1 MKINWGTGLVIGMV
15 LFIGFIMFFVIKI
28 STDKKY
34 DYDLVTEEYYK
45 KEMVYQKEIDDQA
58 NSNSLSGNIIGEKTE
73 AGWMLTFPEN
83 LDYSKITGTVLLYRP
98 SNKMLD
104 FQMPL
109 QLSSKNLLI
118 PDELLVAGRW
128 NTIVQWSYNGEDY
141 LYKNEIFY

>member
-1 MKINWGTGLVIGMV
+1 MKMNWGTGLAIVLI

-45 KEMVYQKEIDDQA
+45 KELIFQKAMDDEE
-58 NSNSLSGNIIGEKTE
+58 NSNTLSVSIIGEKTE

-98 SNKMLD
+98 SNKKLD
-104 FQMPL
+104 FQIPL
-109 QLSSKNLLI
+109 QLSAKNLLI
-118 PDELLVAGRW
+118 PDDRLVAGRW
-128 NTIVQWSYNGEDY
+128 NTIIQWNYEGEDY
-141 LYKNEIFY
+141 LYKNEIVY

>member
-1 MKINWGTGLVIGMV
+1 MNWGTGLAIVLI

-45 KEMVYQKEIDDQA
+45 KELIFQKAMDDEE
-58 NSNSLSGNIIGEKTE
+58 NSNTLSGSIIGEKTE

-98 SNKMLD
+98 SNKKLD
-104 FQMPL
+104 FQIPL
-109 QLSSKNLLI
+109 QLSAKNLLI
-118 PDELLVAGRW
+118 PDDRLVAGRW
-128 NTIVQWSYNGEDY
+128 NTIIQWNYEGEDY
-141 LYKNEIFY
+141 LYKNEIVY

>member
-1 MKINWGTGLVIGMV
+1 MKINWGTGLAIGMV

-34 DYDLVTEEYYK
+34 DYDMVTEEYYK
-45 KEMVYQKEIDDQA
+45 KEMVYQKEIDA
-58 NSNSLSGNIIGEKTE
+58 EENSNSLNGNITGEKTE

-98 SNKMLD
+98 SNKKLD

-109 QLSSKNLLI
+109 QLSTNNLLI
-118 PDELLVAGRW
+118 PDGRLVAGRW
-128 NTIVQWSYNGEDY
+128 NTIVQWKYNEKDY
-141 LYKNEIFY
+141 LYKNEIVY

>member
-1 MKINWGTGLVIGMV
+1 MNWGTGLAIVLI

-45 KEMVYQKEIDDQA
+45 KELVFQKAMDDEE
-58 NSNSLSGNIIGEKTE
+58 NSNTLSGSILGEKTE

-98 SNKMLD
+98 SNKKLD
-104 FQMPL
+104 FQIPL
-109 QLSSKNLLI
+109 QLSAKNLLI
-118 PDELLVAGRW
+118 PDDRLVAGRW
-128 NTIVQWSYNGEDY
+128 NTIIQWNYEGEDY
-141 LYKNEIFY
+141 LYKNEIVY